1 MVLLEVVLAP
11 GFVHGDRDGVGQ
23 IQAAAAF
30 AHRQAQALFRRQ
42 CVEDFRRQ
50 ATAFRAEDKRI
61 ARHKRRVVKR
71 PRALGGKREQA
82 RIAEAFQTS
91 GEVRMALQRGIF
103 VVVESGATQALV
115 VHLEAQRFDQ
125 MQVAAAV
132 GAQPDNVAGIRRNFW
147 LKKDDVKHARL
158 RR

>member
-1 MVLLEVVLAP
+1 MLSKVVLAP

-23 IQAAAAF
+23 VQAAAAF
-30 AHRQAQALFRRQ
+30 AHRQAQALFCGQRI
-42 CVEDFRRQ
+42 EHLGGQ
-50 ATAFRAEDKRI
+50 AAAFRAEDKRI
-61 ARHKRRVVKR
+61 TRHERRVVKR
-71 PRALGGKREQA
+71 PRALGGKSEQA
-82 RIAEAFQTS
+82 RIAETFQAT

-103 VVVESGATQALV
+103 VVVETGAAQALV
-115 VHLEAQRFDQ
+115 VHLETQRFDQ

-132 GAQPDNVAGIRRNFW
+132 GAQPDNVAGVRRNFW